1 MKTHR
6 SNVEIVNFGCRLNLV
21 EGEAMRRAAQ
31 TAGRDN
37 LVIVNTCAV
46 TAEAARQARQTIR
59 RLKREAP
66 ERTIIVTG
74 CAAQTA
80 PQSFAAMPEVAKV
93 LGNAEK
99 LSAEAFRPGRRSAS
113 PSAIFSPR
121 PPRRRRRSA
130 ASRIIPAPFSPSRPA
145 AIIAAPSASSPMAGG
160 RRARRRR
167 RRSSPRRKIASRKA
181 SRRSC

>member
-1 MKTHR
+1 
-6 SNVEIVNFGCRLNLV
+6 
-21 EGEAMRRAAQ
+21 MRRAAQ

-99 LSAEAFRPGRRSAS
+99 PSAEAFRPGTPERVAVGDIFAAAAAPPPALGRRRGSY
-113 PSAIFSPR
+113 PR
-121 PPRRRRRSA
+121 LSRHPDRLRSSLHLLHHPLWPGAVALDADGGDRRRGPANCVAEGFQRDRADRRRSH
-130 ASRIIPAPFSPSRPA
+130 RLWPRHR
-145 AIIAAPSASSPMAGG
+145 
-160 RRARRRR
+160 RRA
-167 RRSSPRRKIASRKA
+167 PASA
-181 SRRSC
+181 GW